1 MAGVTIEELG
11 LKFVKACMKLYWGSW
26 WYPFLFA
33 VGLLCTLIWG
43 RKKSSRIFIGYTVFL
58 FLTVYNPVVVKYII
72 AKLDF
77 ENEYYRFIWILPVIP
92 AIAYYGVSFVCA
104 FKKRWLKAAAVI
116 AVLGVFICLG
126 NPLDGVV
133 KNFACIE
140 NIYKVPDELIE
151 ICEILHQNMEKPTAR
166 PRVVFDNS
174 LNNIARQYDPQL
186 RLTIS
191 RNASIYRAGS
201 TVAGEYREDSR
212 TYKRQKAILDVIDY
226 QIYDHAKKFRKALK
240 KTKTKFVVVRKNE
253 ELQVFLLKNG
263 CEQIGETDSYN
274 IFRYVG
280 LKKK

>member
-133 KNFACIE
+133 
-140 NIYKVPDELIE
+140 
-151 ICEILHQNMEKPTAR
+151 
-166 PRVVFDNS
+166 
-174 LNNIARQYDPQL
+174 
-186 RLTIS
+186 
-191 RNASIYRAGS
+191 
-201 TVAGEYREDSR
+201 
-212 TYKRQKAILDVIDY
+212 
-226 QIYDHAKKFRKALK
+226 
-240 KTKTKFVVVRKNE
+240 
-253 ELQVFLLKNG
+253 
-263 CEQIGETDSYN
+263 
-274 IFRYVG
+274 
-280 LKKK
+280 